1 MQDTYVSEGDY
12 WQRQEQIYKS
22 SYITLALLAINV
34 VVFLLCSFAFGWMY
48 EKGAMITEVVLRDGQ
63 YYRLFTAMFS

>member
-12 WQRQEQIYKS
+12 WQRQEQIYKR

-34 VVFLLCSFAFGWMY
+34 AIFLMSSFMWHIPA
-48 EKGAMITEVVLRDGQ
+48 
-63 YYRLFTAMFS
+63 